1 MNGVFLINKEKGW
14 TSFDVCAKLRRMFS
28 TKKVGHCGTLDPF
41 AEGLMLVFLG
51 HATKIIAFTEDKD
64 KVYET
69 TIELGKETD
78 TLDCTGKVISECE
91 VKDFSNQEIENVLHS
106 FLGKSQ
112 QMPPMYS
119 AIKNHGVP
127 LYLLAREGI
136 EVDRKARE
144 IEIYSI
150 ELISYQKPF
159 LSFRV
164 HVSKGTY
171 IRSLAKDIA
180 LKLSTVGHLVTL
192 KRLSIGKYNLSQ
204 AKNVNDVTLQDSLEI
219 KDVLSQFTSVVVDEK
234 TEEMIHNGTKISL
247 ERQDEM
253 LLLLNKK
260 QQALAIYELRED
272 GFYYCKRGL
281 FDANNNI

>member
-41 AEGLMLVFLG
+41 AEGLMLVFFG
-51 HATKIIAFTEDKD
+51 HATKIISFTEDKD
-64 KVYET
+64 KVYEA

-91 VKDFSNQEIENVLHS
+91 VKDFSNQEIEETLHS

-136 EVDRKARE
+136 EVTRKSRE

-159 LSFRV
+159 LSFKV

-180 LKLSTVGHLVTL
+180 LKLSTVGHLVAL

-204 AKNVNDVTLQDSLEI
+204 AKNVNDITLQDSLQI
-219 KDVLSQFTSVVVDEK
+219 KDVLSQFPSVVVDEK
-234 TEEMIHNGTKISL
+234 TEEKIHNGTRISL
-247 ERQDEM
+247 NRQDAV

-260 QQALAIYELRED
+260 QQALAIYEVKED

>member
-51 HATKIIAFTEDKD
+51 HATKIITFTEDKD
-64 KVYET
+64 KVYEA

-78 TLDCTGKVISECE
+78 TLDCTGKVISECA
-91 VKDFSNQEIENVLHS
+91 VKDFSNQEIEEVLHS

-180 LKLSTVGHLVTL
+180 LKLSTVGHLVAL
-192 KRLSIGKYNLSQ
+192 KRLSIGKYNFSQ

-234 TEEMIHNGTKISL
+234 TEEMIYNGTRISL
-247 ERQDEM
+247 NRQDDI
-253 LLLLNKK
+253 LLLLNKN
-260 QQALAIYELRED
+260 QQALAIYELKED